1 MINLARLPIVN
12 HQTVV
17 IQSQKQGIRVLGHS
31 HDVGIENKFLVER
44 KHLVLESVREQMV
57 VYRHKELVVLKDVKQ
72 QHRLL
77 RLNWIA

>member
-1 MINLARLPIVN
+1 
-12 HQTVV
+12 
-17 IQSQKQGIRVLGHS
+17 LGHS